1 MKKPDL
7 TVCMIIKNEERFLK
21 DCLESIRDVAGQIV
35 VVDTGS
41 TDGSMDIARAFNAE
55 IHHFEWC
62 DDFSAARNAS
72 IRYARGE
79 WILWLDADERLK
91 PESVQ
96 LLRDSLRR
104 EKQAVIYQVQIN
116 NHTLDDAGAYIST
129 AYRLFNNNKGIRF
142 TGRIHE
148 QVVFSGGR
156 GERRKSA
163 ITLEHLGYALDA
175 ETDTAKK
182 ARNQKLLERMADEN
196 PDNAYAHFTLGQHYN
211 LVGRHTDAL
220 RHLLKA
226 LNLDQFEKEM
236 KASLYNVLSETYS
249 KCGLPE
255 EARRMAMESVDLEE
269 NQVGGYFMLF
279 QLARGG
285 KEWDAALNWLRKVRE
300 KNRLIRSAGW
310 HIATDVVF
318 EEEKLNYTEAEVLAR
333 AGRNDEAFLLLAEM
347 INGGNTSPELWRKTL
362 DAALAAER
370 WQDAEKLAGSL
381 FQKDTTNFYMLDT
394 LGKIY
399 IKQQRF
405 PEATQVFEALC
416 AQAPH
421 NRDYRDMLGRLQAFT
436 RAVH

>member
-7 TVCMIIKNEERFLK
+7 TVCMIVKNEERFLK
-21 DCLESIRDVAGQIV
+21 GCLESIRDLAGQIV
-35 VVDTGS
+35 VLDTGS

-55 IHHFEWC
+55 IHHFEWR

-72 IRYARGE
+72 IRHARGE

-91 PESVQ
+91 PESVP

-104 EKQAVIYQVQIN
+104 EKKPVIWQVQIN
-116 NHTLDDAGAYIST
+116 NHTRDDAGAYIST
-129 AYRLFNNNKGIRF
+129 AYRLFNNNRGIRF
-142 TGRIHE
+142 KGRIHE
-148 QVVFSGGR
+148 QPVFTAGR
-156 GERRKSA
+156 GDVRQSSV
-163 ITLEHLGYALDA
+163 ILEHLGYALEGEADQ
-175 ETDTAKK
+175 AKK
-182 ARNQKLLERMADEN
+182 ERNQKLLEQMVAED

-300 KNRLIRSAGW
+300 KNRLIRSSGW
-310 HIATDVVF
+310 RIATDVVF
-318 EEEKLNYTEAEVLAR
+318 EEEKLDYTEAEVLAH
-333 AGRNDEAFLLLAEM
+333 AGRNDEAFLMLAEM

-370 WQDAEKLAGSL
+370 WQDAEKLAASL
-381 FQKDTTNFYMLDT
+381 FQKDTGNFYLLDT

-399 IKQQRF
+399 IKQGRYN
-405 PEATQVFEALC
+405 EATQVFEALC
-416 AQAPH
+416 AQAPG
-421 NRDYRDMLGRLQAFT
+421 NREYRALLDQLRARLLQ
-436 RAVH
+436 VH